1 MKIFVAGGTGV
12 LGRASLHALIEA
24 GHQVRATAR
33 GNEKSELV
41 RRLGAEPLDVD
52 LFDESAVRQAVSGS
66 DAVLRLATKIPSLTK
81 MRSRRSWD
89 ETNRLRT
96 EGAQILVDAA
106 IAENVAVYV
115 HESITFVYQDGGNK
129 WLTEDAP
136 VDDAGTSILRA
147 TLEGEQHALRF
158 SKTGRRGIVL
168 RFGGFYG
175 ADAPSTSE
183 LVNMAR
189 HHLLFFFGSGS
200 NYFSS
205 IYVPD
210 AGRAVAAALTAP
222 RGIYNVCDDA
232 PVPFAEY
239 LRTFAASMGVPSP
252 IRLPSFLSKWMF
264 GDVFKYLS
272 RSQRVSNARLKQVS
286 TWTPHV
292 RTVSEGWPI
301 VAAQLKQHSV
311 GGNVLRTSGT

>member
-1 MKIFVAGGTGV
+1 MNIFVAGGTGV

-24 GHQVRATAR
+24 GHRVRATAR

-41 RRLGAEPLDVD
+41 RRLGAEPLDID

-81 MRSRRSWD
+81 MRSRRNWD

-96 EGAQILVDAA
+96 EGARILVDAA

-115 HESITFVYQDGGNK
+115 HESITFVYRDGGTK

-147 TLEGEQHALRF
+147 TVEGEQHALRF
-158 SKTGRRGIVL
+158 SKAGRRGIVL
-168 RFGGFYG
+168 RFGGFYA
-175 ADAPSTSE
+175 ADAPSTFE

-210 AGRAVAAALTAP
+210 AGRAVAAVLTAP
-222 RGIYNVCDDA
+222 PGIYNVCDDA

-272 RSQRVSNARLKQVS
+272 RSQRVSNARLKQES
-286 TWTPHV
+286 TWTPQV
-292 RTVSEGWPI
+292 KTVSEGWPI
-301 VAAQLKQHSV
+301 VAAQLKQHSL
-311 GGNVLRTSGT
+311 GGNALRTSGT